1 MSDYWVSLAINGPT
15 TVAKIGRVGG
25 PTVTIPPPEVP
36 QLLADL
42 AQVEAGPAARS
53 RYTSLVLQEWF
64 KRHAQPTLRVA
75 S

>member
-1 MSDYWVSLAINGPT
+1 MSEFWINIAISGPV
-15 TVAKIGRVGG
+15 TVAKVGRVGG

-42 AQVEAGPAARS
+42 AQVEAGPAARA
-53 RYTSLVLQEWF
+53 RYTGLVLQEWF
-64 KRHAQPTLRVA
+64 NRHHKPALRVA